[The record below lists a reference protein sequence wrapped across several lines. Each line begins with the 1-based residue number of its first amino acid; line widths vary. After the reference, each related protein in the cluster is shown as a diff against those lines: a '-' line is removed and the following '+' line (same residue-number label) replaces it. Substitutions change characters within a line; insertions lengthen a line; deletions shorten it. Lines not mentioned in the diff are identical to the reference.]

1 MRLIV
6 WAPLL
11 LGVVLMLLPMAVQFV
26 LPKPDLENAPG
37 SPLVAGRAFATAP
50 PLRSMG
56 DLRIVRSAGEAPLV
70 FARRATENL
79 HSATYHCSYDSV
91 SHNWLTAYYGAQIP
105 GLADYGVLS
114 LKRIRCGYC
123 HQRAFWLGE
132 ILRYGG
138 IEGVAVY
145 SLGAHVVTT
154 FVVDG
159 ERYVADADYGI
170 GPLHLTGGAEERRR
184 ALEAAYLPVQR
195 DFGNAMWR
203 MIVDLYL
210 AEEGHYYY
218 NYGSLLR
225 TAEEQER
232 MLSVQDRIESAVVAV
247 GGALAVLALIL
258 QALICIR
265 RRQVT

>member
-1 MRLIV
+1 MKPLI
-6 WAPLL
+6 WAPLF
-11 LGVVLMLLPMAVQFV
+11 LGVALMLSPTAVQLA
-26 LPKPDLENAPG
+26 LPKPDIETLPG

-50 PLRSMG
+50 ALRSMS
-56 DLRIVRSAGEAPLV
+56 DPRIARSAGEAPLT
-70 FARRATENL
+70 FARRATQNL
-79 HSATYHCSYDSV
+79 HAATYHCSYDSV
-91 SHNWLTAYYGAQIP
+91 SHNWLTAFYGAQIP

-123 HQRAFWLGE
+123 HQRAFLLGE
-132 ILRYGG
+132 VLRYGG
-138 IEGVAVY
+138 VEGVAVY

-170 GPLHLTGGAEERRR
+170 GPIHLTGGDEVRRR
-184 ALEAAYLPVQR
+184 ALEAAYLPVKR
-195 DFGNAMWR
+195 DFGDAMWR

-225 TAEEQER
+225 TAEQQEM
-232 MLSVQDRIESAVVAV
+232 MLSAQDRIESTVVKV
-247 GGALAVLALIL
+247 GGVSALLGLVLPALIW
-258 QALICIR
+258 IR
-265 RRQVT
+265 RRRVA